1 MSKEKTKIL
10 ILGTGFGGTH
20 AFLAL
25 QKFFRNEDS
34 IEISLIGE
42 NDYFLFTPL
51 LHEAATGGINPES
64 IMEPIADIF
73 GRHPRYR
80 FIKGKVTKINTI
92 KKTVEMEDFS
102 TEEPFDFLIIALG
115 AETNFYNI
123 KGADKYSLVL
133 KNTDHAKKIKEKIK
147 NQNLSCIVVGGG
159 PTGVEL
165 SVEIREYAGEKSS
178 ITLIH
183 SGKEILPAFHP
194 KIRERSLQIL
204 QKDGIHPVLGKKVVE
219 IGENFALLD
228 DGRKIMANMIIW
240 TAGVKAREIEFDK
253 EIEKLEDDR
262 ILVDEF
268 LRVIGEKN
276 IFALGDNAAF
286 LKNGSPLPTLAQVAE
301 QQAKITAK
309 NIFLSVKE
317 KDLKPF
323 DYKHKGNMLSLGRW
337 RAMGEIKG
345 FVFGG
350 KIAWFA
356 WRTLYLSKMITLR
369 KKISIALDWTTHLLS
384 ERR

>member
-1 MSKEKTKIL
+1 VPKRKTKIL
-10 ILGTGFGGTH
+10 ILGTGFGGIHT
-20 AFLAL
+20 FLSL
-25 QKFFRNEDS
+25 HKFFRNENS
-34 IEISLIGE
+34 VEISLIGE

-73 GRHPRYR
+73 GHHPMYR
-80 FIKGKVTKINTI
+80 FIKGKIKKINTI

-102 TEEPFDFLIIALG
+102 IEEPFDFLIIALG
-115 AETNFYNI
+115 AETNFYDI
-123 KGADKYSLVL
+123 KGAEKYSLVL
-133 KNTDHAKKIKEKIK
+133 KNTDHAQKIKEKIK

-194 KIRERSLQIL
+194 KIREKSLQIL
-204 QKDGIHPVLGKKVVE
+204 QKDGIHTMLGKKVVE
-219 IGENFALLD
+219 IGENFVLLD
-228 DGRKIMANMIIW
+228 DGEKIMADIIIW
-240 TAGVKAREIEFDK
+240 TAGVKAREIKFDR
-253 EIEKLEDDR
+253 EIKKSPNDR
-262 ILVDEF
+262 IQVDEF
-268 LRVIGEKN
+268 LRLPGEKN
-276 IFALGDNAAF
+276 IFALGDNTLF
-286 LKNGSPLPTLAQVAE
+286 LKDGNPLPPLAQVAE

-345 FVFGG
+345 FVFDG
-350 KIAWFA
+350 KIAWFL
-356 WRTLYLSKMITLR
+356 WRTLYLSKMITLK
-369 KKISIALDWTTHLLS
+369 KKISIALDWTIHLLS